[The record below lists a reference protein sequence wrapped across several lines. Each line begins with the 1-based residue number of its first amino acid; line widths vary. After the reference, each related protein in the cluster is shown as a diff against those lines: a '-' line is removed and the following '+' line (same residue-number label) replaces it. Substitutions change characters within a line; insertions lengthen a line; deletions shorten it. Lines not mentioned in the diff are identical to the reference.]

1 MASMAKGSAKRNG
14 KGVYDALIAGGGMVG
29 LTLGIGLASCGLKA
43 AVVDAMKPK
52 TQLDPTFDGRS
63 SAIAYASQRMLE
75 AIGIW
80 KHIGDRA
87 EPIRDIR
94 VSERGSRLFVHF
106 DSRAAGKKPMGFMV
120 ENRHFRHA
128 LHKRRAELKAL
139 DFIAPAKVE
148 GFTARPGF
156 GEVELS
162 EGKNLKT
169 ALCAAAEGRG
179 SALREAAGLTQTRLD
194 YGQAAIVATIK
205 HTLPHHGIAH
215 EKFFPEGPFAILP
228 LKRNH
233 ASLVWSTRR
242 EHAPVIMAL
251 SQAAFEAELQ
261 ARIGGFLGEIKALP
275 GRWQFPLGFQLS
287 DRYTAERLV
296 LVGDAAHGIHP
307 IAGQGLNMGFRD
319 IAALVEVL
327 VKAKAL
333 GEDLGSLPVLERYV
347 RWRRTDNYLLSVIT
361 DTLTRGF
368 SNDIAPVKLARGLGL
383 GISHRIPPLKRFF
396 VNHARGTLGKLPA
409 LLEGERPRP

>member
-1 MASMAKGSAKRNG
+1 MAKPRG
-14 KGVYDALIAGGGMVG
+14 KKAAQPRYDVAVAGGGMVG
-29 LTLGIGLASCGLKA
+29 LTLGIGLAACGLRA

-52 TQLDPTFDGRS
+52 TQLDPVFDGRS
-63 SAIAYASQRMLE
+63 SAIAYASQRMLD
-75 AIGIW
+75 ALGIW
-80 KHIGDRA
+80 KHIGGKA
-87 EPIRDIR
+87 GPIRDIR

-106 DSRAAGKKPMGFMV
+106 DSRAAGNKPMGYMV
-120 ENRHFRHA
+120 ENRHLRHA
-128 LHKRRAELKAL
+128 LHTRRAELDNL

-148 GFTARPGF
+148 GLTAHPGF
-156 GEVELS
+156 GELELS
-162 EGKNLKT
+162 GGRRLKA

-179 SALREAAGLTQTRLD
+179 SRLREAAGLTQTRLD
-194 YGQAAIVATIK
+194 YDQTAIVATIR

-228 LKRNH
+228 LKDNH

-242 EHAPVIMAL
+242 ENAPVIMGL
-251 SQAAFEAELQ
+251 SQSAFEAELQ
-261 ARIGGFLGEIKALP
+261 ARIGGFLGEVKALP
-275 GRWQFPLGFQLS
+275 GRWQFPLSFQLS

-319 IAALVEVL
+319 IAALIEVL
-327 VKAKAL
+327 VKARAL
-333 GEDLGSLPVLERYV
+333 GEDLGSPPVLERYV
-347 RWRRTDNYLLSVIT
+347 RWRRTDNYMLAAIT

-368 SNDIAPVKLARGLGL
+368 SNDIAPLRLARGLGL
-383 GISHRIPPLKRFF
+383 GISHRIAPLKRFF